1 MIKNKTI
8 NAEEMGYVSPR
19 AKVITL
25 MMSHSLLQDS
35 LDGYNE
41 GPGFEDGDNTMNL

>member
-8 NAEEMGYVSPR
+8 NAEELGYVSPR

-35 LDGYNE
+35 LNGYNE
-41 GPGFEDGDNTMNL
+41 GPEFEGDNNINL

>member
-8 NAEEMGYVSPR
+8 NAEDLGYVSPR

-25 MMSHSLLQDS
+25 MMSHSLLQDRS
-35 LDGYNE
+35 GDIPGAEVE
-41 GPGFEDGDNTMNL
+41 GEENY